1 MNINHKAHKSF
12 QYLLTKSKN
21 PPFFGYPVRHHSFQI
36 VWLMLVAASLFL
48 SGCNAGGSSKTYRV
62 GILSGLDYF
71 ESSVDGFKNKMAEL
85 GYVEGQDIVYD
96 IQKANVDLA
105 AYQSILQKFVADQV
119 DLIYV
124 FPTEA
129 SLEAKAATQGT
140 DIPVV
145 FNFAFI
151 EGTNLVESVRE
162 PGGNV
167 TGVRF
172 PATDIAVKRL
182 EILLE
187 LAPGARRIW
196 IPYLQGYP
204 SVSPQLEALRPVAE
218 NLGITLIEFPATTP
232 QDLQT
237 ELEARA
243 ASDDLGLDAILLI
256 AEPVAVTP
264 DFFAPIG
271 KFAYEHQ
278 VPVGGSPVAAGDY
291 SSIFGLIPDIVPTGE
306 QAALLADKILKGTT
320 AGTIPVVSPE
330 NYFSINYKAAQALGV
345 IVPEELLQQA
355 DEIVR

>member
-1 MNINHKAHKSF
+1 MNINHKAHKNF
-12 QYLLTKSKN
+12 QHLLTRSKKLH
-21 PPFFGYPVRHHSFQI
+21 FFGYPLSHYSFLI

-48 SGCNAGGSSKTYRV
+48 SGCNAGSSSKPYRV

-71 ESSVDGFKNKMAEL
+71 DSSVDGFKNKLTEL

-96 IQKANVDLA
+96 IQKVNVDLA
-105 AYQSILQKFVADQV
+105 AYQSILQQFIADKV

-140 DIPVV
+140 NIPVV
-145 FNFAFI
+145 FNFSFI
-151 EGTNLVESVRE
+151 EGTDLVESVQE
-162 PGGNV
+162 PGGNI

-187 LAPGARRIW
+187 LAPGAKRIW

-204 SVSPQLEALRPVAE
+204 SVSPQLEVLRPVVE
-218 NLGITLIEFPATTP
+218 ELGLTLIEFPVATP
-232 QDLQT
+232 GDLQT
-237 ELEARA
+237 ELDARA
-243 ASDDLGLDAILLI
+243 ASDDLGIDAILLL

-264 DFFAPIG
+264 DFFAFIG

-278 VPVGGSPVAAGDY
+278 VPVGGSPITAGDY
-291 SSIFGLIPDIVPTGE
+291 SSIFGLIPDITPTGE
-306 QAALLADKILKGTT
+306 QAALLADKIFKGTA

-330 NYFSINYKAAQALGV
+330 NYFSINYKAAQAQGV
-345 IVPEELLQQA
+345 TVPEVLLQQA
-355 DEIVR
+355 NEVVR